1 MVSPPV
7 SPPVSHE
14 THLAITD
21 ALRRYC
27 RGVDRLDPTLIASA
41 FHPGAELVD
50 YGPEPTTIE
59 AFAERVIGALGSRFS
74 GTQHRIS
81 NITVE
86 LRSPTVARVESYV
99 LAFHVQERAGGP
111 DPADGV
117 ARLHTFNGRYIDR
130 FEERDGQWRITRRV
144 LRVDWSRVEDI
155 TTPMGGAW
163 VRSGRAGSPDP
174 LDD

>member
-1 MVSPPV
+1 M
-7 SPPVSHE
+7 VSHE

-27 RGVDRLDPTLIASA
+27 RGVDRLDATVIASA
-41 FHPGAELVD
+41 FHPGAELID
-50 YGPEPTTIE
+50 YGPEPTTVE
-59 AFAERVIGALGSRFS
+59 AFAERVVSALGSRFS
-74 GTQHRIS
+74 GTQHRLS

-86 LRSPTVARVESYV
+86 PVSPGVARVESYV
-99 LAFHVQERAGGP
+99 LAFHVQERDAGQ
-111 DPADGV
+111 
-117 ARLHTFNGRYIDR
+117 RLHTFNGRYVDR

-155 TTPMGGAW
+155 AATMGGSW

>member
-1 MVSPPV
+1 M
-7 SPPVSHE
+7 VSHE

-27 RGVDRLDPTLIASA
+27 RGVDRLDAAMIASA
-41 FHPGAELVD
+41 FHPGAELID

-59 AFAERVIGALGSRFS
+59 AFAERVIVALGSRFS
-74 GTQHRIS
+74 GTQHRLS

-86 LRSPTVARVESYV
+86 PVSSGIARVESYV
-99 LAFHVQERAGGP
+99 LAFHVQERDGGQ
-111 DPADGV
+111 
-117 ARLHTFNGRYIDR
+117 RLHTFNGRYVDR
-130 FEERDGQWRITRRV
+130 FEERDGQWRISRRV

-155 TTPMGGAW
+155 AAPMGGSW